1 MSGRRVLIMAGG
13 TGGHVYPALAVA
25 AALRERGHSV
35 SWLGTAAGLEARLVP
50 EAGIEL
56 DTIHVAGLRGKG
68 PLGWLLAPVRV
79 LRASFEAVRIL
90 RRRRPDVVLGL
101 GGFASGPGGLAAW
114 LLRRPLL
121 IHEQN
126 AAPGLTNRLLA
137 HLAARVL
144 EAFPG
149 TFAESVAA
157 EATGNP
163 VREAI
168 RRLPPPAERFAGRE
182 GPLRLLVFGGS
193 QGAQALNEAVPA
205 ALAALPEGARPRV
218 HHQSGP
224 RHLEATDA
232 AYRAAGVEAEVAPY
246 VEDMAAAYAWAD
258 LVLCR
263 AGALT
268 VSELAAAGVPAVLVP
283 FPYAVDDHQTRNA
296 LYLVDAGAARLLPQD
311 EMSPER
317 LAAVL
322 EELLGGAR
330 PGLLAMAEA
339 ARGRA
344 RPEATERVVAHCLEM
359 PAKRAGEWVL

>member
-1 MSGRRVLIMAGG
+1 MSGKRVLIMAGG

-25 AALRERGHSV
+25 EALRERGHTV

-56 DTIHVAGLRGKG
+56 DTIHVSGLRGKG

-79 LRASFEAVRIL
+79 LRAAFEALGIL

-114 LLRRPLL
+114 LLRRPLV

-126 AAPGLTNRLLA
+126 AAPGLTNRLLS

-144 EAFPG
+144 EAFPR
-149 TFAESVAA
+149 TFPDAVAA

-163 VREAI
+163 VRQAI
-168 RRLPPPAERFAGRE
+168 RRLPPPAERFAARE

-193 QGAQALNEAVPA
+193 QGALALNEAVPT
-205 ALAALPEGARPRV
+205 ALAALPEGERPQV

-224 RHLEATDA
+224 RHLEATRQ
-232 AYRAAGVEAEVAPY
+232 AYSEAGVEAEVAPY
-246 VEDMAAAYAWAD
+246 VDDMAAAYAWAD
-258 LVLCR
+258 LVICR

-268 VSELAAAGVPAVLVP
+268 VSELAVAGVPAVLVP
-283 FPYAVDDHQTRNA
+283 FPFAVDDHQTRNA
-296 LYLVDAGAARLLPQD
+296 LYLVDADAARLLPQD
-311 EMSPER
+311 EMTTER
-317 LAAVL
+317 LGAVL
-322 EELLGGAR
+322 EELLGGGR
-330 PGLLAMAEA
+330 EGLAGMAEA

-344 RPEATERVVAHCLEM
+344 LPEATERVVAHCLEM
-359 PAKRAGEWVL
+359 QAKRAGEWVL